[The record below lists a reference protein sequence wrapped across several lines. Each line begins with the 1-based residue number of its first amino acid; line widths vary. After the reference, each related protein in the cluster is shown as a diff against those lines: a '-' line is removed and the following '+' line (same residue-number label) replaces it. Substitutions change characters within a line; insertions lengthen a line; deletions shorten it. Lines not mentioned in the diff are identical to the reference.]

1 MVSNCVSFLVFV
13 LFSGPG
19 EPLVPASE
27 NKGINPQ
34 TTAPALCCGHILARL
49 PWESG
54 RKQAATFVALLTWAE
69 VTFQAGPS
77 TCALLGYFH
86 ESLPPNLPPVPV
98 FCEQWLNVK
107 HGQRTR
113 PWCEK
118 ILWLSFLILCPVRAK
133 MHFCSSPFQRIHP
146 EIIYFINS
154 LIIRANKDCLTH

>member
-34 TTAPALCCGHILARL
+34 TTAPALCCDHILVRL

-54 RKQAATFVALLTWAE
+54 RKQAAPFVVLLTWAE
-69 VTFQAGPS
+69 VTFRAGPS
-77 TCALLGYFH
+77 TCALFGYFH

-113 PWCEK
+113 PWCGKNTVAVIPYTMPSEGK
-118 ILWLSFLILCPVRAK
+118 DAFLLFAV
-133 MHFCSSPFQRIHP
+133 P
-146 EIIYFINS
+146 ENPSRNNLLY
-154 LIIRANKDCLTH
+154 K